1 MTHRKA
7 PHHSLVAWQRAD
19 DLFIKSHLLS
29 QTFPSQERFELGS
42 QLRRSAFSVPANIAE
57 GFGRVGKERTHFLQI
72 AAASLSEVGYCFH
85 AAHRLGYVS
94 SETLKELESDIRQ
107 VAAPLKGLIDK
118 LRGPQPRPPTQPLS
132 PSAP

>member
-1 MTHRKA
+1 MTTPKA

-19 DLFIKSHLLS
+19 DLFIKAHVLTR
-29 QTFPSQERFELGS
+29 TFPPQERFELGS

-57 GFGRVGKERTHFLQI
+57 GFGRPIGKERTHFLRM

-94 SETLKELESDIRQ
+94 DETLKELETDVRR
-107 VAAPLKGLIDK
+107 VAAPLRGLIAS
-118 LRGPQPRPPTQPLS
+118 LLS
-132 PSAP
+132 PRSPAP